1 MSTLDR
7 GLVISLLLLVIL
19 HVTPAVLQLEQGV
32 VLSHRI
38 FRTRQTSH
46 YEHVNVFKVCRAD
59 EHTALGNDLLNA
71 VVPSSESVILIHS
84 ALNISSNDPRLLPGP
99 EKARTPKMV

>member
-1 MSTLDR
+1 M
-7 GLVISLLLLVIL
+7 SLLLLVIL

-46 YEHVNVFKVCRAD
+46 YDHVNVVKVCSTD
-59 EHTALGNDLLNA
+59 QHTALGNDLLKA
-71 VVPSSESVILIHS
+71 VVPSSESVIPSQGTFDINS
-84 ALNISSNDPRLLPGP
+84 DQ
-99 EKARTPKMV
+99 

>member
-7 GLVISLLLLVIL
+7 GLVMSLLLLVIL
-19 HVTPAVLQLEQGV
+19 HITPAVLQLEQGV

-46 YEHVNVFKVCRAD
+46 YTHVNVVEVCRAD
-59 EHTALGNDLLNA
+59 KHTALGNDLLNA
-71 VVPSSESVILIHS
+71 VAPSSESVILRS
-84 ALNISSNDPRLLPGP
+84 GSTAVRSSRILPDL
-99 EKARTPKMV
+99 EKARTPSLV